1 MALTSNSKH
10 LERPTPKSRIG
21 LLFGSVYFSQYV
33 GLGFITVALITI
45 LRKNGTSLA
54 QLSWL
59 YVLSLP
65 YFLKFLWAPLVDKY
79 GRTLTAHYKNWLL
92 WAQATMAV
100 CLLLTTLVA
109 WLYNPFE
116 HIIPLVIILF
126 VYITACA
133 TQDLSIDGIACR
145 CFNTED
151 IRHINSI
158 QIGSGLIGTMVGGG
172 FLLMLYSRIELAGC
186 LALIGVFTIIGLLPT
201 YYFDESNHLQSHHQ
215 SQNPSFA
222 RLLTFWKNNKAW
234 LWALMIQGFA
244 MHGVFS
250 LLNPYLTDKKWDV
263 AEIGFALKVL
273 GPLFGLM
280 GVLTAGKVS
289 KALGNY
295 KALSFY
301 LCVQALNF
309 IFFAWLL
316 SFETPNKMAVYGF
329 VIIYFILLS
338 SLFIFSSVIMMEKA
352 KQSDTSSTD
361 YTIQA
366 TLHLMFSY
374 ICSAILF
381 NVAMMLGNIP
391 ATLIGCAIT
400 FYAGYFVLKK
410 LKHD

>member
-1 MALTSNSKH
+1 MTSKPEH
-10 LERPTPKSRIG
+10 LGQHTPKSRIG

-54 QLSWL
+54 HLSWL

-65 YFLKFLWAPLVDKY
+65 YFLKFLWAPLVDQY
-79 GRTLTAHYKNWLL
+79 GRTLTAHYKNWLM
-92 WAQATMAV
+92 WAQATMV
-100 CLLLTTLVA
+100 ICLLLATFVA

-116 HIIPLVIILF
+116 HIIALVIILF

-186 LALIGVFTIIGLLPT
+186 LALIGAFTLMSLLPI
-201 YYFDESNHLQSHHQ
+201 YYFNESNHLQTSEH
-215 SQNPSFA
+215 SENISYA
-222 RLLTFWKNNKAW
+222 RLLTFWKDNKAW

-263 AEIGFALKVL
+263 GEIGFTLKVL
-273 GPLFGLM
+273 GPLFGLI
-280 GVLTAGKVS
+280 GVFSAGKVS

-295 KALSFY
+295 KALSLY

-316 SFETPNKMAVYGF
+316 SFETPHKIAVYCF

-352 KQSDTSSTD
+352 KKSDASSTD

-374 ICSAILF
+374 ICSAMLF

-391 ATLIGCAIT
+391 ATLIGCGIT
-400 FYAGYFVLKK
+400 FYASYFVLKK

>member
-1 MALTSNSKH
+1 MTSNTAALKQ
-10 LERPTPKSRIG
+10 PTPKSRIW
-21 LLFGSVYFSQYV
+21 LLFGSLYFSQYV

-65 YFLKFLWAPLVDKY
+65 YFLKFLWAPLVDRY
-79 GRTLTAHYKNWLL
+79 GRTLKAHYKNWLL
-92 WAQATMAV
+92 YAQATMV
-100 CLLLTTLVA
+100 ICLLIASLIA
-109 WLYNPFE
+109 WFYNPFE
-116 HIIPLVIILF
+116 HITALVVILF

-133 TQDLSIDGIACR
+133 TQDLSIDAIACR
-145 CFNTED
+145 CFD
-151 IRHINSI
+151 KGSIRHINSI

-172 FLLMLYSRIELAGC
+172 FLLMLYSHIQLAGC
-186 LALIGVFTIIGLLPT
+186 LAVICTCTLLGLLPA
-201 YYFDESNHLQSHHQ
+201 YSFDESNHLQSSEQ
-215 SQNPSFA
+215 SKNIGYA
-222 RLLTFWKNNKAW
+222 RLITFWKDNKAW

-250 LLNPYLTDKKWDV
+250 LLNPFLTDQKWDV
-263 AEIGFALKVL
+263 ADIGFTLKVL
-273 GPLFGLM
+273 GPLFVLI
-280 GVLTAGKVS
+280 GVLSAGKIS

-295 KALSFY
+295 KALSLY
-301 LCVQALNF
+301 LCLQALNF

-316 SFETPNKMAVYGF
+316 SFEAPNKMAVYCF

-338 SLFIFSSVIMMEKA
+338 SMFIFSSVIMMEKA
-352 KQSDTSSTD
+352 KQSDFSSTD

-374 ICSAILF
+374 ICSAILL
-381 NVAMMLGNIP
+381 NAAMILGNIY
-391 ATLIGCAIT
+391 ATLVGCVIT
-400 FYAGYFVLKK
+400 AYAGYFVLKK